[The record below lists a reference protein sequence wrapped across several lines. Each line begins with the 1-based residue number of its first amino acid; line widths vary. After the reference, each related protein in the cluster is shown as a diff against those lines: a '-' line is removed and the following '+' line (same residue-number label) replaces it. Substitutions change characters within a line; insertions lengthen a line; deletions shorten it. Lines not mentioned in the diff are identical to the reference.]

1 MSSGEADGDLRRGAL
16 VLLGVGV
23 AEAQTQNPSGHWQQ
37 LSGACWA
44 GAPRG
49 LLCPPLSSDFKKHKW
64 ARGVGHRFQ
73 RLSRSCGGAQD
84 PGK

>member
-1 MSSGEADGDLRRGAL
+1 M
-16 VLLGVGV
+16 LLWVGV
-23 AEAQTQNPSGHWQQ
+23 MEAQTQNPSGHWQQ

-44 GAPRG
+44 GAP
-49 LLCPPLSSDFKKHKW
+49 PLSSDSRKHKW

-73 RLSRSCGGAQD
+73 RLSRSCGGAD